1 MKTQISCDVIGDL
14 YPVYSE
20 GLCSDDTRQL
30 VESHLAECERCR
42 KLYADFQPVQTPATK
57 SPDSADAFRKIN
69 RKLRIRKFFAII
81 GTPLVILILAIAGWF
96 CYVEGYVPIWG
107 KLRAQSRLSA
117 YTGSKI
123 HCHFDFYNAMYVSSG
138 GLRYLL
144 HDDLIVDPKIIER
157 LQTEIEE
164 EYAPLKTSLQN
175 EGFENAELSC
185 DYAAVN
191 GRDFSQEYIK
201 VFWWVWEPVEM
212 TDAEAEK
219 HMAALYERLCEALP
233 DKQITGIQFMYY
245 DYTGSY
251 AAQYPISTEPLSLG
265 QIANGA
271 KRMDENHLPQDY
283 LSWRGKYETAKSNPS
298 PNSTSSVKDDSSEAD
313 IAIEQNNVNIFYVE
327 GDNIQRRVYLLGIQ
341 DNIFYISQKFRNT
354 AEI

>member
-1 MKTQISCDVIGDL
+1 MKAQISCDVIGDL
-14 YPVYSE
+14 YPVYNE

-30 VESHLAECERCR
+30 VESHLTECERCR
-42 KLYADFQPVQTPATK
+42 RLYADFQPVQTPETK
-57 SPDSADAFRKIN
+57 SPDSADAFRKLN

-81 GTPLVILILAIAGWF
+81 GTPLLIFLLAAAGWF
-96 CYVEGYVPIWG
+96 CYVEGYVPVWG

-123 HCHFDFYNAMYVSSG
+123 HCHFDFYNAKYVSPG
-138 GLRYLL
+138 GLQYLL
-144 HDDLIVDPKIIER
+144 RDDLIVDPKLIAR
-157 LQTEIEE
+157 QQTEIAEAYE
-164 EYAPLKTSLQN
+164 PLKTALKN

-185 DYAAVN
+185 DYAAIN

-212 TDAEAEK
+212 TDAEAAK
-219 HMAALYERLCEALP
+219 RMASLYERLCETLS

-251 AAQYPISTEPLSLG
+251 AALYPISTEPLSWG

-271 KRMDENHLPQDY
+271 KRTDENHLPQDY
-283 LSWRGKYETAKSNPS
+283 LSWRRKYETAKSNPTHN
-298 PNSTSSVKDDSSEAD
+298 NSTNSLNEDSSEQQESYPLLQALLEPYQ
-313 IAIEQNNVNIFYVE
+313 ATYEYCPFPCEQ
-327 GDNIQRRVYLLGIQ
+327 
-341 DNIFYISQKFRNT
+341 
-354 AEI
+354 